1 MLDVL
6 HSTQLQV
13 GSEFL
18 FEKDFGDEQGDFHSQ
33 SIALQATNWSSY
45 LGYVITMQSG
55 ILLERRNPEGEESF
69 TNTRAFISVF
79 AGLENLR

>member
-6 HSTQLQV
+6 HSTQLQM

-18 FEKDFGDEQGDFHSQ
+18 FQQDFGDEGDFHSQ
-33 SIALQATNWSSY
+33 SIAFQATNWSSY